1 MNTYALADK
10 LLASGLLNEPNKYTL
25 ADLFKIR
32 DALNIL
38 DFYDLAD
45 KDLLNEVNKF
55 INQF

>member
-10 LLASGLLNEPNKYTL
+10 LLASGILNEPPDFTL
-25 ADLFKIR
+25 QELFKIR

-38 DFYDLAD
+38 DFYGLAD